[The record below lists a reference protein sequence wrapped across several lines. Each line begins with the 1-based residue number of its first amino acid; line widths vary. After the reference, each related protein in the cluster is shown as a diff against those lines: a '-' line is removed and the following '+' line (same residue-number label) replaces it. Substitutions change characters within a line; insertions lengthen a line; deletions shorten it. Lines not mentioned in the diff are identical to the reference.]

1 MKTESAIFG
10 ITTLCLY
17 VFAAVYGWWT
27 WYDSGA
33 GTGGQIEYIGFVA
46 LLLAGTL
53 CGMVWGFLAFIA
65 RRLDPRPEDRPDGE
79 IADAA
84 GEVGFFSPG
93 SYWPIGIAAAAT
105 LTGVGVSFWMWWLI
119 ALGLIGV
126 LVTTCGLTFEY
137 YTGTRKAAGQ
147 E

>member
-1 MKTESAIFG
+1 MKTESHLFG
-10 ITTLCLY
+10 IVTLCLY

-27 WYDSGA
+27 WYDSA
-33 GTGGQIEYIGFVA
+33 GHLEFIGFIA
-46 LLLAGTL
+46 LLLSGSL
-53 CGMVWGFLAFIA
+53 CGMCWAFFAFVA

-93 SYWPIGIAAAAT
+93 SYWPFGIAASAAIAG
-105 LTGVGVSFWMWWLI
+105 LGLVFWMWWLLAI
-119 ALGLIGV
+119 GLISV
-126 LVTTCGLTFEY
+126 MAAACGLVFEY
-137 YTGTRKAAGQ
+137 YTGTRRLGP